1 MTEILEP
8 SELRE
13 LTVELKMADD
23 AWREGHAGKARVC
36 SRRAA
41 GMGLKLLLAVE
52 PRAEWGKSFM
62 HHLNALADDPTAE
75 VSAREAAY
83 RLCGRSAPE
92 QGFEVALVAGLTPMM
107 DAELV
112 IAWALL
118 ERARITA

>member
-1 MTEILEP
+1 MTEKLEP
-8 SELRE
+8 SDLRE

-23 AWREGHAGKARVC
+23 AWREGNAGKARVC

-62 HHLNALADDPTAE
+62 HHLNALADDLTAE

-83 RLCGRSAPE
+83 RLCGRKAPE
-92 QGFEVALVAGLTPMM
+92 PGFEVALVAGLTPMM

-112 IAWALL
+112 IAWALR
-118 ERARITA
+118 ERTRITA